1 MDASAGAAASATNSF
16 EPSSD
21 LIHEEECDTLLLY
34 LPGFTKEQLR
44 VQLTRSGIL
53 KISGIRP
60 VGDNKWSSFQK
71 DFPVSANC
79 DTNKISAKFEGGILY
94 VRQPKLIVPADKEDN
109 KTPPPQPQQTT
120 TPTNEP
126 PPAQKIDQAPK
137 HDEQSKQTSTNKEAA
152 DHSQESAQIKDAKP
166 TKEKEKE
173 KAAATTSAND
183 KYERT
188 AAQADAPQLGNK
200 TTNGGGV
207 AKADEHKLSAG
218 SPAAKLRTARQTVM
232 MILAVVFAFGLGIY
246 ISRMNWFSGK
256 AE

>member
-1 MDASAGAAASATNSF
+1 MDASAGAALSATNSF

-71 DFPVSANC
+71 DFPVSPNC

-94 VRQPKLIVPADKEDN
+94 VRQPKLIVPADKDEDN
-109 KTPPPQPQQTT
+109 KTPPAQPQQSTP

-126 PPAQKIDQAPK
+126 PPAQKVDQEPK
-137 HDEQSKQTSTNKEAA
+137 PDGQSKQTSTNKEAA
-152 DHSQESAQIKDAKP
+152 DHSQESSAQGKEAKP
-166 TKEKEKE
+166 AKEKE
-173 KAAATTSAND
+173 KAAATTSSAND
-183 KYERT
+183 KRERT
-188 AAQADAPQLGNK
+188 AAQADARK
-200 TTNGGGV
+200 TTNDGGA
-207 AKADEHKLSAG
+207 AKADEHKVSAG

-232 MILAVVFAFGLGIY
+232 MVLAVVFAFGLGIY

-256 AE
+256 AAEE

>member
-1 MDASAGAAASATNSF
+1 MDATTGAAASATNSF

-79 DTNKISAKFEGGILY
+79 DTNKISARFEGGILY

-109 KTPPPQPQQTT
+109 KTPPPQP
-120 TPTNEP
+120 TPTTAP
-126 PPAQKIDQAPK
+126 PPAQKIDQEPK
-137 HDEQSKQTSTNKEAA
+137 PATAGVEQSKQTSNNKEA
-152 DHSQESAQIKDAKP
+152 DHSQESAQGKEAKP
-166 TKEKEKE
+166 TKEKEK
-173 KAAATTSAND
+173 AAPRTPTGD
-183 KYERT
+183 ERAKT
-188 AAQADAPQLGNK
+188 AAEADARRLGNK
-200 TTNGGGV
+200 GPNGGG
-207 AKADEHKLSAG
+207 DYGQLSA
-218 SPAAKLRTARQTVM
+218 AERLRTARQTVM
-232 MILAVVFAFGLGIY
+232 MILAVVLAIGLGLY
-246 ISRMNWFSGK
+246 VRRMGWYSGK
-256 AE
+256 AEELN